1 MKIKDSL
8 PLKILLMGL
17 MTLLL
22 LIPLIMVRSQID
34 DRQRA
39 ARDSQSDVADS
50 WGHAQQLAGPF
61 LELTYSVEVQN
72 GKEKTS
78 NLETARI
85 YPRTLFCDIDLSTQ
99 TLHRSI
105 YDILVYGSQ
114 ITLTGDFVI
123 PAIYGEML
131 SNGKGM
137 ALTDQQV
144 VLGLSD
150 LRGVDGTVSLRL
162 GEQDYTFHSGSKRG
176 HLEAALIEPVRLD
189 AALMD
194 GQTAIPFRLTCS
206 LRGSSSLMV
215 KPYGETTE
223 VRMKSNCPDPSFTGD
238 FLPAE
243 REVTDEGFTARWSVS
258 EINRGAPDDTSFGV
272 SLLQGVTQ
280 YQQAERSA
288 KYGVLVIVL
297 IFAAGLAVEVATKKK
312 INLVQYLVIG
322 LSLILFYALVLAF
335 SEFVSFPLAYAI
347 AAAMTVA
354 ALLGYFQGILRDRAA
369 WVLAAAVALAYLLS
383 YFLLQMETYAFI
395 AGTLVLF
402 VLLTGVMYL
411 TRNLNKESAADQ
423 A

>member
-22 LIPLIMVRSQID
+22 LIPLLMVRSQIG
-34 DRQRA
+34 DRQQA
-39 ARDSQSDVADS
+39 ARESQSDVADS
-50 WGHAQQLAGPF
+50 WGHAQELAGPY
-61 LELTYSVEVQN
+61 LELSYYIEVKN
-72 GKEKTS
+72 TKEE
-78 NLETARI
+78 NTARI
-85 YPRTLFCDIDLSTQ
+85 FPRNLVYDIDLSTQ

-105 YDILVYGSQ
+105 YDIQVYGSQ
-114 ITLTGDFVI
+114 ITVTGDFIV

-131 SNGKGM
+131 SAGKGM
-137 ALTDQQV
+137 ELASQQV

-150 LRGVDGTVSLRL
+150 LRGVDGTVAISL
-162 GEQDYTFHSGSKRG
+162 GEQEYTFHSGSRG
-176 HLEAALIEPVRLD
+176 GYLEAALTEPINLN
-189 AALMD
+189 AAMMD
-194 GQTAIPFRLTCS
+194 GKTVIPFRLSFS
-206 LRGSSSLMV
+206 LRGSSSMFV
-215 KPYGETTE
+215 RPYGETTE
-223 VRMKSNCPDPSFTGD
+223 VRMHADCPDPSFKGD

-272 SLLQGVTQ
+272 SLMPGVTQ

-297 IFAAGLAVEVATKKK
+297 IFVAGLAVELVTKKK
-312 INLVQYLVIG
+312 ISLVQYLVIG
-322 LSLILFYALVLAF
+322 LSLILFYALVLSF
-335 SEFVSFPLAYAI
+335 SEFISFPLAYAA

-354 ALLGYFQGILRDRAA
+354 ALLGYFRGILRNRAA
-369 WVLAAAVALAYLLS
+369 WFLAGAVALAYLLS

-402 VLLTGVMYL
+402 VLLAGVMYL
-411 TRNLNKESAADQ
+411 TRNINKEEAA
-423 A
+423 

>member
-1 MKIKDSL
+1 
-8 PLKILLMGL
+8 
-17 MTLLL
+17 
-22 LIPLIMVRSQID
+22 
-34 DRQRA
+34 
-39 ARDSQSDVADS
+39 
-50 WGHAQQLAGPF
+50 
-61 LELTYSVEVQN
+61 
-72 GKEKTS
+72 
-78 NLETARI
+78 
-85 YPRTLFCDIDLSTQ
+85 
-99 TLHRSI
+99 
-105 YDILVYGSQ
+105 
-114 ITLTGDFVI
+114 
-123 PAIYGEML
+123 ML

-288 KYGVLVIVL
+288 KGKTAKAEGEKFLQENALREEVKTTESGLQYEVLVQGKGKKPTAEQTVKVHYEGTLIDGTVFDSSYQRGEPIEFPLNGVIKGWTEGLQLMPVGSIYKLYIPYELGYGEHAAGQSIPPYSTL
-297 IFAAGLAVEVATKKK
+297 IFKVE
-312 INLVQYLVIG
+312 
-322 LSLILFYALVLAF
+322 
-335 SEFVSFPLAYAI
+335 
-347 AAAMTVA
+347 
-354 ALLGYFQGILRDRAA
+354 LLDI
-369 WVLAAAVALAYLLS
+369 
-383 YFLLQMETYAFI
+383 
-395 AGTLVLF
+395 
-402 VLLTGVMYL
+402 
-411 TRNLNKESAADQ
+411 K
-423 A
+423 